1 MTKAKQITLVI
12 AIVISCILSGCQASA
27 HSRAEEQ
34 NVPEHIQSLKMLDQE
49 LNST

>member
-1 MTKAKQITLVI
+1 MMKVKQITLVI

-34 NVPEHIQSLKMLDQE
+34 NVPEHITIIE
-49 LNST
+49 NVRPGA